1 MFQLFYTDGY
11 IYLKKYVFY
20 HVLMFNIAKKFI
32 YNGRW
37 KIKSD
42 EMPIA
47 HPYVEFKRGMLLEI
61 EPTKFLED

>member
-1 MFQLFYTDGY
+1 
-11 IYLKKYVFY
+11 
-20 HVLMFNIAKKFI
+20 MFNIAKKFI